1 MPGFFL
7 LYSGALWG
15 KVGKSAFFFSIAAKV
30 GAKPPDEQIAYL
42 QRLKGGNSVMF
53 SGVSSLNLDSK
64 GRLAIPAKHRDT
76 LLAQAQGKLIITAD
90 PAGCLLVYPEP
101 AWLPIRDQL
110 NQLTGAKANIR
121 RFIVGQAEEVEMD
134 ASGRVLVPPRLR
146 QVAKLDKEVALVGMG
161 NKFEL
166 WDDASWIATTEA
178 IMAMDAQELENNMEG
193 ILL

>member
-1 MPGFFL
+1 
-7 LYSGALWG
+7 
-15 KVGKSAFFFSIAAKV
+15 
-30 GAKPPDEQIAYL
+30 
-42 QRLKGGNSVMF
+42 MF

-64 GRLAIPAKHRDT
+64 GRLAIPAKHRDA

-110 NQLTGAKANIR
+110 NQLTGPKMNIR

-134 ASGRVLVPPRLR
+134 ASGRVLIPPRLR

-166 WDDASWIATTEA
+166 WDDAKWSATTEA
-178 IMAMDAQELENNMEG
+178 IMAMDPQELENNMEG

>member
-1 MPGFFL
+1 
-7 LYSGALWG
+7 
-15 KVGKSAFFFSIAAKV
+15 
-30 GAKPPDEQIAYL
+30 
-42 QRLKGGNSVMF
+42 MF

-90 PAGCLLVYPEP
+90 PAGCLLVYPET

-166 WDDASWIATTEA
+166 WDDARWIATTEA
-178 IMAMDAQELENNMEG
+178 IMGMDPQELENNMEG

>member
-1 MPGFFL
+1 MRG
-7 LYSGALWG
+7 S
-15 KVGKSAFFFSIAAKV
+15 
-30 GAKPPDEQIAYL
+30 
-42 QRLKGGNSVMF
+42 
-53 SGVSSLNLDSK
+53 SK

-76 LLAQAQGKLIITAD
+76 LLAQSEGKLIITAD

-101 AWLPIRDQL
+101 AWIPIRDQL
-110 NQLTGAKANIR
+110 NQLTGTKAGIR

-134 ASGRVLVPPRLR
+134 ASGRVLIPPRLR

-166 WDDASWIATTEA
+166 WDDAKWIATTEA

>member
-1 MPGFFL
+1 
-7 LYSGALWG
+7 
-15 KVGKSAFFFSIAAKV
+15 
-30 GAKPPDEQIAYL
+30 
-42 QRLKGGNSVMF
+42 MF

-178 IMAMDAQELENNMEG
+178 IMEMDPQELENNMEG

>member
-1 MPGFFL
+1 
-7 LYSGALWG
+7 
-15 KVGKSAFFFSIAAKV
+15 
-30 GAKPPDEQIAYL
+30 
-42 QRLKGGNSVMF
+42 MF

-76 LLAQAQGKLIITAD
+76 LLAQSEGKLIITAD

-101 AWLPIRDQL
+101 AWIPIRDQL
-110 NQLTGAKANIR
+110 NQLTGTKAGIR

-134 ASGRVLVPPRLR
+134 ASGRVLIPPRLR

-166 WDDASWIATTEA
+166 WDDAKWIATTEA

>member
-1 MPGFFL
+1 
-7 LYSGALWG
+7 
-15 KVGKSAFFFSIAAKV
+15 
-30 GAKPPDEQIAYL
+30 
-42 QRLKGGNSVMF
+42 MF

-64 GRLAIPAKHRDT
+64 GRLAIPAKHRDA
-76 LLAQAQGKLIITAD
+76 LLVQAQGKLIITAD

-110 NQLTGAKANIR
+110 NQLTGVKANIR
-121 RFIVGQAEEVEMD
+121 RFVVGQAEEIEMD
-134 ASGRVLVPPRLR
+134 ASGRVLIPARLR

-166 WDDASWIATTEA
+166 WDDAKWIATTEA

>member
-1 MPGFFL
+1 
-7 LYSGALWG
+7 
-15 KVGKSAFFFSIAAKV
+15 
-30 GAKPPDEQIAYL
+30 
-42 QRLKGGNSVMF
+42 MF